1 MWFFKKVVLITY
13 LQEKGGNLI
22 LIDEEQKTPIDY
34 AVHENNF
41 ETIRTIRD
49 CLFEQKLEERK
60 KLILEKTTTNK
71 IQLFSPKLTTKLNKN
86 FLTIPKNYLHS
97 SVQELEEAKYTPNR
111 INYNFD
117 VTSPYYINITHRR
130 KKQSAGIQQ
139 KNLDPEK
146 CINLPISEIPE
157 IPEVVEKFR
166 KNLFELTKENVDEF
180 SKEMTNG
187 GARKSFINTWR
198 EKINKS
204 KSKNSLLNRIESFD
218 EFFSIENIS
227 ILTSTIKAND
237 LDKDEIISINES
249 FKTACSALDFDQPT
263 LVKQPTLIND
273 YFDQSNFIKSPS
285 KDADCVVQM
294 AETYV
299 HNVGDFVFYEQ
310 KLLAVGEK

>member
-1 MWFFKKVVLITY
+1 M
-13 LQEKGGNLI
+13 
-22 LIDEEQKTPIDY
+22 IDEEDKTPIDY

-60 KLILEKTTTNK
+60 KLILEKTTNK
-71 IQLFSPKLTTKLNKN
+71 SNKTYLTVPQNNL
-86 FLTIPKNYLHS
+86 LA
-97 SVQELEEAKYTPNR
+97 SVQQLEESKYTPNR

-130 KKQSAGIQQ
+130 KKQQIQKQ
-139 KNLDPEK
+139 DTIMDLEK
-146 CINLPISEIPE
+146 CIDLPV
-157 IPEVVEKFR
+157 PEVEEIR
-166 KNLFELTKENVDEF
+166 KNLFELTKENVDQF

-198 EKINKS
+198 DKINKS
-204 KSKNSLLNRIESFD
+204 KSKNSLLNRIVSFD

-227 ILTSTIKAND
+227 ILTSTMKANE
-237 LDKDEIISINES
+237 LDTDEIISINES
-249 FKTACSALDFDQPT
+249 FKTACGALDFDQPT
-263 LVKQPTLIND
+263 LVKQPISIDDN
-273 YFDQSNFIKSPS
+273 FDQSNFIKSPS
-285 KDADCVVQM
+285 KDADCIVQM